1 MVTGCRLSNGANS
14 DRVPH
19 TSKLAS
25 SGKTQSGVK
34 AVRLH
39 ASLHTHTT
47 NTSSDVYFDF
57 ICIDTHR
64 FSFHSK
70 PFPNP
75 HGHELSHS
83 HNYLVGKHAVK
94 VVLLFISIQ
103 AYGG

>member
-1 MVTGCRLSNGANS
+1 M
-14 DRVPH
+14 
-19 TSKLAS
+19 
-25 SGKTQSGVK
+25 
-34 AVRLH
+34 RLH

-47 NTSSDVYFDF
+47 NTSSDGSFAYFEF

-75 HGHELSHS
+75 HGHELSH
-83 HNYLVGKHAVK
+83 YLVGKHAVK